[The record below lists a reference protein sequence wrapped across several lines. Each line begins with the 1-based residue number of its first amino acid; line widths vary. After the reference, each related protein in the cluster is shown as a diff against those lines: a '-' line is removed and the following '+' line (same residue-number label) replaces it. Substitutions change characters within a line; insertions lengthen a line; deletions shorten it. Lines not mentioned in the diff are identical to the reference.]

1 MAYDVSR
8 VQKRARDKEYRLR
21 KQGANREAIA
31 AISPR
36 KSWEEIKAMTPSQQQ
51 AYAKHLDA
59 WNRKTRYTGVTSGNV
74 IPTRLIDQA
83 KRLQQKRNQFIYGE
97 RERIRSIAP
106 GEWDK
111 YYRNREGI
119 LAKGEDIVG
128 LLAPI
133 DVKKME
139 PPASVQVARRRIKR
153 FEERNKHKFSY
164 YRGLQRSAMEQI
176 LWKLDQY
183 ELAEVVHQ
191 MKNDAFDLLSTVY
204 ASWDTLKFEYNP
216 KGEGSEFEDPYGQF
230 RSYVERALFI
240 TRGKDS
246 KAEDIVDIQKN
257 MERVAE
263 KRAERGR
270 ERAKDALGLQ

>member
-21 KQGANREAIA
+21 KQGASRESISEV
-31 AISPR
+31 SPR
-36 KSWEEIKAMTPSQQQ
+36 KSWAEIKAMSPDQQQ
-51 AYAKHLDA
+51 DYAKRLDA
-59 WNRKTRYTGVTSGNV
+59 WNRNARYTGVTSGNV
-74 IPTRLIDQA
+74 IPSNLIDQA
-83 KRLQQKRNQFIYGE
+83 KRLQQKRNQFIYSE
-97 RERIRSIAP
+97 RERIRGIAP

-111 YYRNREGI
+111 YYCNREGI
-119 LAKGEDIVG
+119 LAKGEDIIG

-164 YRGLQRSAMEQI
+164 YRGLQRSAMEQM

-216 KGEGSEFEDPYGQF
+216 KGEGSQFEDPYGKF

-240 TRGKDS
+240 TRDKDS
-246 KAEDIVDIQKN
+246 KAKDIVDIQKN
-257 MERVAE
+257 MERVAGR
-263 KRAERGR
+263 RADRAR
-270 ERAKDALGLQ
+270 ERAKAAGIL

>member
-21 KQGANREAIA
+21 KQGATREAIEE
-31 AISPR
+31 ISPR
-36 KSWEEIKAMTPSQQQ
+36 KSWAEIKAMSPAQQQ
-51 AYAKHLDA
+51 AYAKRLDA
-59 WNRKTRYTGVTSGNV
+59 WNRKARYMGVKSGNV
-74 IPTRLIDQA
+74 IPTKLIDQA
-83 KRLQQKRNQFIYGE
+83 KRLQQKRNQFIYSE
-97 RERIRSIAP
+97 RERIRGIAP

-153 FEERNKHKFSY
+153 FEERNKRKFSY
-164 YRGLQRSAMEQI
+164 YRGLQRSSMEQM

-191 MKNDAFDLLSTVY
+191 MDNDAFDLLSTVY

-216 KGEGSEFEDPYGQF
+216 RGEGSEFEDPYGQF

-240 TRGKDS
+240 TRDKDS
-246 KAEDIVDIQKN
+246 KAKDIVDIQKN
-257 MERVAE
+257 MERVAGR
-263 KRAERGR
+263 RAERAR
-270 ERAKDALGLQ
+270 ERAKAAGIL

>member
-21 KQGANREAIA
+21 KQGATSESIA
-31 AISPR
+31 EISPR
-36 KSWEEIKAMTPSQQQ
+36 KSWAEIRAMTPSQQQ
-51 AYAKHLDA
+51 DYAKRLDT
-59 WNRKTRYTGVTSGNV
+59 WNRKARYTGVTSGNV
-74 IPTRLIDQA
+74 IPTKLIDQA
-83 KRLQQKRNQFIYGE
+83 KRLQQKRNQFIYSE
-97 RERIRSIAP
+97 RDRIRGIAP

-119 LAKGEDIVG
+119 LAKGEDIIG

-139 PPASVQVARRRIKR
+139 PPASVEVAKRRIKR
-153 FEERNKHKFSY
+153 FEERNKHKFSW
-164 YRGLQRSAMEQI
+164 YRNRQREAMEKM

-191 MKNDAFDLLSTVY
+191 MDNDAFDLLSTVY

-216 KGEGSEFEDPYGQF
+216 KGEGSEFEDPYGKF

-240 TRGKDS
+240 TRDKDS
-246 KAEDIVDIQKN
+246 KAKDIVDIQKN
-257 MERVAE
+257 MERVAGR
-263 KRAERGR
+263 RADRAR
-270 ERAKDALGLQ
+270 ERAKAAGIL

>member
-21 KQGANREAIA
+21 RQGATRESISD
-31 AISPR
+31 ISPR
-36 KSWEEIKAMTPSQQQ
+36 KSWKEIKSMTPSQQQ
-51 AYAKHLDA
+51 AYAWRLDA
-59 WNRKTRYTGVTSGNV
+59 WNRNSRYTGVKSGNV
-74 IPTRLIDQA
+74 IPTNLIDQA
-83 KRLQQKRNQFIYGE
+83 KRLQQKRNQFIYSE
-97 RERIRSIAP
+97 RERIRDIAP

-111 YYRNREGI
+111 YHRNREGI
-119 LAKGEDIVG
+119 LARGEDIVG

-164 YRGLQRSAMEQI
+164 YRGLQRSAMEQM

-191 MKNDAFDLLSTVY
+191 MKNDAFDLLSNVY

-216 KGEGSEFEDPYGQF
+216 KGEGSEFEDPYGRF

-246 KAEDIVDIQKN
+246 KAKDIVDIQKN
-257 MERVAE
+257 MERVAGR
-263 KRAERGR
+263 RADRAR
-270 ERAKDALGLQ
+270 ERAKAAGIL

>member
-21 KQGANREAIA
+21 KQGATRESIGG
-31 AISPR
+31 ISPR
-36 KSWEEIKAMTPSQQQ
+36 KSWAEIKAMTPAQQQ
-51 AYAKHLDA
+51 AYAKQLNA
-59 WNRKTRYTGVTSGNV
+59 WNKRARYTVVETGNV
-74 IPTRLIDQA
+74 IPSNIIDQA
-83 KRLQQKRNQFIYGE
+83 KRLQEKRNQFIYGE
-97 RERIRSIAP
+97 RKRIRAIAP
-106 GEWDK
+106 SEWDK

-139 PPASVQVARRRIKR
+139 PPVSVQVARRRIKR

-164 YRGLQRSAMEQI
+164 YRGLQRRAMEEI

-216 KGEGSEFEDPYGQF
+216 KGKGTEFEDPYGQF
-230 RSYVERALFI
+230 RGYVERALSI
-240 TRGKDS
+240 TQDK
-246 KAEDIVDIQKN
+246 DIVDIQKN
-257 MERVAE
+257 MERVAK

-270 ERAKDALGLQ
+270 ERAKAAGIA

>member
-21 KQGANREAIA
+21 KKGAGKEAIA
-31 AISPR
+31 GISLR
-36 KSWEEIKAMTPSQQQ
+36 KSWKEIKAMTLAQQQ
-51 AYAKHLDA
+51 AYARQLNA
-59 WNRKTRYTGVTSGNV
+59 WNKKARYTVVESGNV
-74 IPTRLIDQA
+74 IPSNLIDQA
-83 KRLQQKRNQFIYGE
+83 KRLQEKRNQFIYSE
-97 RERIRSIAP
+97 RERIRGIAP

-119 LAKGEDIVG
+119 LVKGEDIVG

-139 PPASVQVARRRIKR
+139 PPASVQVAHRRIER

-164 YRGLQRSAMEQI
+164 YRGLQ

-191 MKNDAFDLLSTVY
+191 MSNDAFDLLSTVY
-204 ASWDTLKFEYNP
+204 ASWDTLEYEYHP
-216 KGEGSEFEDPYGQF
+216 KGEGVAFEDPYGQF
-230 RSYVERALFI
+230 RGYVERALSV
-240 TRGKDS
+240 TQGKD
-246 KAEDIVDIQKN
+246 VVTIQKN
-257 MERVAE
+257 MERVAGR
-263 KRAERGR
+263 RANRAR
-270 ERAKDALGLQ
+270 ERAKAAGIE

>member
-21 KQGANREAIA
+21 KQGAKIESIED
-31 AISPR
+31 ISPR
-36 KSWEEIKAMTPSQQQ
+36 KSWKEIKSMTTAQQQ
-51 AYAKHLDA
+51 AYARRLNA
-59 WNRKTRYTGVTSGNV
+59 WNKKARYTVVESGSV
-74 IPTRLIDQA
+74 IPTNLIDQA

-97 RERIRSIAP
+97 RKRIRGIAP

-119 LAKGEDIVG
+119 LARGEDIVG

-164 YRGLQRSAMEQI
+164 YRGLQRSAMEQM

-257 MERVAE
+257 MERVAGR
-263 KRAERGR
+263 RADRAR
-270 ERAKDALGLQ
+270 ERAKAAGIL

>member
-21 KQGANREAIA
+21 KQGATRESIEG
-31 AISPR
+31 ISPR
-36 KSWEEIKAMTPSQQQ
+36 KSWAEIKSMTPLQQQ
-51 AYAKHLDA
+51 AYARQLDA
-59 WNRKTRYTGVTSGNV
+59 WNRKSRYTGVKSGNV
-74 IPTRLIDQA
+74 IPTKLIDQA
-83 KRLQQKRNQFIYGE
+83 KRLQQKRNQFIYSE
-97 RERIRSIAP
+97 RERIRDIAP
-106 GEWDK
+106 SEWDK
-111 YYRNREGI
+111 YYHNREGI

-164 YRGLQRSAMEQI
+164 YRGLQRSAMEKM

-191 MKNDAFDLLSTVY
+191 MDNNAFDLLSTVY
-204 ASWDTLKFEYNP
+204 ASWDTLQYEYHP
-216 KGEGSEFEDPYGQF
+216 KGEGVTFEDPYGQF
-230 RSYVERALFI
+230 RGYVERALSV
-240 TRGKDS
+240 TQGKD
-246 KAEDIVDIQKN
+246 VVTVQKN
-257 MERVAE
+257 MERVAGR
-263 KRAERGR
+263 RAGRAR
-270 ERAKDALGLQ
+270 ERAKAAGIL

>member
-1 MAYDVSR
+1 MAYDVSL
-8 VQKRARDKEYRLR
+8 VQKRARDKEYKLR
-21 KQGANREAIA
+21 KRGAAINSIKG
-31 AISPR
+31 ISPR
-36 KSWEEIKAMTPSQQQ
+36 KSWKEIKAMSPAQQQ
-51 AYAKHLDA
+51 AYARQLNA
-59 WNRKTRYTGVTSGNV
+59 WNKNARYTVVESGNV
-74 IPTRLIDQA
+74 IPTNLIEQA
-83 KRLQQKRNQFIYGE
+83 KRLQQKRNQFIYSE
-97 RERIRSIAP
+97 RARIRSIAP
-106 GEWDK
+106 SEWDT
-111 YYRNREGI
+111 YFRNREGI
-119 LAKGEDIVG
+119 LARGEDIVG

-139 PPASVQVARRRIKR
+139 PPSSLQVARRRIKR

-164 YRGLQRSAMEQI
+164 YRGLQRSAMEQM

-191 MKNDAFDLLSTVY
+191 MKNDAFDLLSNVY

-246 KAEDIVDIQKN
+246 KAKDIVDIQKN
-257 MERVAE
+257 MERVAGR
-263 KRAERGR
+263 RAKRGR
-270 ERAKDALGLQ
+270 ERAKAAGIL

>member
-8 VQKRARDKEYRLR
+8 AQKRARDKEYRLR
-21 KQGANREAIA
+21 KQGATRESVRS
-31 AISPR
+31 ISPR
-36 KSWEEIKAMTPSQQQ
+36 KSWSEVKAMTPSQQQ
-51 AYAKHLDA
+51 AYARQLNA
-59 WNRKTRYTGVTSGNV
+59 WNKKARYTVAESRNA
-74 IPTRLIDQA
+74 IPTNLIDQA
-83 KRLQQKRNQFIYGE
+83 KRLQEKRNQFIYGE
-97 RERIRSIAP
+97 RKRIRGIAP

-119 LAKGEDIVG
+119 LAKGEDIAG

-133 DVKKME
+133 DVNKME

-164 YRGLQRSAMEQI
+164 YRGLQRKSMEEI

-191 MKNDAFDLLSTVY
+191 MSNDAFDLLSTVY
-204 ASWDTLKFEYNP
+204 ASWDILKFEYHP
-216 KGEGSEFEDPYGQF
+216 KGEGTEFEDPYGQF
-230 RSYVERALFI
+230 RGYVERALFI

-246 KAEDIVDIQKN
+246 KAKTIVDIQKN
-257 MERVAE
+257 MERVAK

-270 ERAKDALGLQ
+270 ERAKAAGVA